1 MGPSG
6 VVGVDFGTATT
17 LMATRPGWGPAEVL
31 PLGHATTWLPSVA
44 RTDGPAILVGED
56 AEDAGPHQI
65 RSIKRAITERRET
78 VLVPGEDG
86 PREVEADAVIVAILG
101 EMASR
106 AARRG
111 APVDADA
118 VVRMGCP
125 AMWDGAQRKRLV
137 RLAAAAGL
145 AVTDAAL
152 VDEPVA
158 AGMAWLSDRY
168 LRLGER
174 PRGTLLVFD
183 MGGGTLDIA
192 VLSVTGG
199 PEPDVAV
206 LSCLGMPL
214 AGDALD
220 TAIARDIAAEM
231 EANRIDVAMH
241 PQPELAWAL
250 LERAGREAKV
260 RLSYTD
266 EHPIVLPRQLAYTK
280 VVRYHQERLEQAFAT
295 QMDGAENL
303 VFSALRASRMT
314 RTGSM
319 PGELRALRRDTL
331 AADVDFVLLAGGM
344 SRLPYVGRRLSALF
358 PQAAIHDNAGVAPEE
373 TVVTGLADTSGYER
387 ISLNRPG
394 FDFLLEWAGGHSRTV
409 YEAFT
414 PLYEPWEVYS
424 GHSELGYE
432 RRLHAEELPADGEG
446 LLRVVSAT
454 GEAIQLAVDGTVVA
468 GLPVRFGPG
477 GFVLRV
483 HTDGRMSMTDGTGN
497 ELHVHCDTWPVLGD
511 QAVLTLR
518 VNASGMA

>member
-1 MGPSG
+1 MMASSG
-6 VVGVDFGTATT
+6 VVGIDFGTATT
-17 LMATRPGWGPAEVL
+17 LVATRPGWGPAAVL
-31 PLGHATTWLPSVA
+31 PLGHATSWLPSVA
-44 RTDGPAILVGED
+44 WANGPAIVVGEE
-56 AEDAGPHQI
+56 AENSGAHQI

-78 VLVPGEDG
+78 VIVPGEDG
-86 PREVEADAVIVAILG
+86 PREVEADAVIVAILT
-101 EMASR
+101 EMAVR
-106 AARRG
+106 ASRRG
-111 APVDADA
+111 MRVHADA

-158 AGMAWLSDRY
+158 AGMAWLSDQY

-192 VLSVTGG
+192 VLSVAGG

-206 LSCLGMPL
+206 LSCLGVPM

-231 EANRIDVAMH
+231 GANRIDVAFH

-260 RLSYTD
+260 RLSYAD
-266 EHPIVLPRQLAYTK
+266 EHPIVLPRQLAYPN
-280 VVRYHQERLEQAFAT
+280 VVRYRQERLELAFAS
-295 QMDGAENL
+295 QLDGAENL

-314 RTGSM
+314 RYGTR
-319 PGELRALRRDTL
+319 PPELRALGRSAL

-358 PQAAIHDNAGVAPEE
+358 PNAAIHNNAGVAPEE
-373 TVVTGLADTSGYER
+373 TVVAGLADTAGYER
-387 ISLNRPG
+387 IRLHRPG
-394 FDFLLEWAGGHSRTV
+394 FDVVLEWEGGRRVV

-414 PLYEPWEVYS
+414 PLYEVWEVYS
-424 GHSELGYE
+424 GQSDLGYE
-432 RRLHAEELPADGEG
+432 RRLSPQELGPAGVG
-446 LLRVVSAT
+446 LLRIVSAT
-454 GEAIQLAVDGTVVA
+454 GEPVRLTLDGA
-468 GLPVRFGPG
+468 PLGGLPVRFGPAG
-477 GFVLRV
+477 CVFRAYA
-483 HTDGRMSMTDGTGN
+483 DGRMSVTDGEGA
-497 ELHVHCDTWPVLGD
+497 EVRVRCDAWPVLRD
-511 QAVLTLR
+511 QAVLSLR
-518 VNASGMA
+518 RTA